1 MSLSLDI
8 TKQLGSFHLQTKF
21 SCGNE
26 VLSLL
31 GASGCGKSVTL
42 KCIAGIIR
50 PDKGTIELDGRTLFD
65 RQDKINLPLRKR
77 RVGLLFQNYA
87 LFPNMTV
94 LQNIRTGLKRDG
106 MDEAKAG
113 QFLTRFGLTDIAD
126 SYPSQISGG
135 QQQRTALARLL
146 ISGPDILLLDEPF
159 SALDSHLRFR
169 MEAQLREL
177 IREFGKTVILV
188 SHNRDEVYRL
198 SDRVAVMKDGAI
210 DVCGT
215 RDEVFGNPGTR
226 NAAILTGC
234 KNVSPV
240 RIEDEH
246 HLLAS
251 DWGLRLLVSKIPEGT
266 KSVGI
271 RMHYIFP
278 GEGENAF
285 RCAVLEEIENPFS
298 YTLMLKNT
306 EAPEEGAPFGW
317 DVDKEFWNKNR
328 AGLVTV
334 HIPEQSLHYLRD

>member
-1 MSLSLDI
+1 MSLSLEI
-8 TKQLGSFHLQTKF
+8 QKKLGRFHLQTQIE
-21 SCGNE
+21 CGNE

-50 PDKGTIELDGRTLFD
+50 PNSGHIVLDGRELFD
-65 RQDKINLPLRKR
+65 GKKGINLPIQKR

-94 LQNIRTGLKRDG
+94 LQNVCTGLKRDG
-106 MDEAKAG
+106 MDEGKV
-113 QFLTRFGLTDIAD
+113 LRIMERFGLTELAN

-169 MEAQLREL
+169 MEAELREL
-177 IREFGKTVILV
+177 IREFQKTVILV

-198 SDRVAVMKDGAI
+198 SDKVAIMKDGGI
-210 DVCGT
+210 DVCGS
-215 RDEVFGNPGTR
+215 RDAVFGDPKTV

-240 RIEDEH
+240 RIVDEH
-246 HLLAS
+246 HLIAT
-251 DWGLRLLVSKIPEGT
+251 DWGLNLQVSKIPEDT
-266 KSVGI
+266 RSVGI
-271 RMHYIFP
+271 RMHYIYP
-278 GEGENAF
+278 GEGENSF
-285 RCAVLEEIENPFS
+285 RCIVEEEIENPFS
-298 YTLMLKNT
+298 YTLMLKKEE
-306 EAPEEGAPFGW
+306 EAKSEKAFGFEVTK
-317 DVDKEFWNKNR
+317 DFWNQNR
-328 AGLVTV
+328 EETLTV
-334 HIPEQSLHYLRD
+334 HIPEKSLHYLRD

>member
-8 TKQLGSFHLQTKF
+8 TKRLGTFCLRTKLD
-21 SCGNE
+21 CENE

-50 PDKGTIELDGRTLFD
+50 PDRGQIVLDGRELFGSKS
-65 RQDKINLPLRKR
+65 RVNLPLQKR

-94 LQNIRTGLKRDG
+94 IQNIRTGLYRDG
-106 MDEAKAG
+106 ADEAKVV
-113 QFLTRFGLTDIAD
+113 QFLTRFGLEDIAE

-169 MEAQLREL
+169 MEAELREL

-198 SDRVAVMKDGAI
+198 SDKVAVMKDGRI

-215 RDEVFGNPGTR
+215 RDEVFDDPGTR

-246 HLLAS
+246 HLLAT
-251 DWGLRLLVSKIPEGT
+251 DWGLRLNVSKIPEGT
-266 KSVGI
+266 RSVGI
-271 RMHYIFP
+271 RMHYIYA
-278 GEGENAF
+278 GEGENTF
-285 RCAVLEEIENPFS
+285 RCTVAEEIENPFS
-298 YTLMLKNT
+298 YTLMLKTTDT
-306 EAPEEGAPFGW
+306 EDEHQAFGW
-317 DVDKEFWNKNR
+317 EVDKAFWNKNR

-334 HIPEQSLHYLRD
+334 HIPEKSLHYLRD

>member
-8 TKQLGSFHLQTKF
+8 QKKLGQFHLQTQIE
-21 SCGNE
+21 CGNE

-50 PDKGTIELDGRTLFD
+50 PDAGRIVLDGRELFE
-65 RQDKINLPLRKR
+65 KKSGINLPLQKR
-77 RVGLLFQNYA
+77 RVGLLFQHYA

-94 LQNIRTGLKRDG
+94 SQNIRAGMKRDG
-106 MDEAKAG
+106 MDEAKVS
-113 QFLTRFGLTDIAD
+113 QIIERFGLTDVAG

-177 IREFGKTVILV
+177 IRAFQKTVILV

-198 SDRVAVMKDGAI
+198 SDKVAIMKDGRI

-215 RDEVFGNPGTR
+215 KDEVFQNPKTV

-240 RIEDEH
+240 QILDEH
-246 HLLAS
+246 HLLAT
-251 DWGLRLLVSKIPEGT
+251 DWGLKFAVSKIPEGT
-266 KSVGI
+266 ESVGI
-271 RMHYIFP
+271 RMHYIYP
-278 GEGENAF
+278 GEGENSF
-285 RCAVLEEIENPFS
+285 RCIVAEEIENPFS
-298 YTLMLKNT
+298 YTLMLKK
-306 EAPEEGAPFGW
+306 EDGAENVKAFGFEVNK
-317 DVDKEFWNKNR
+317 DFWNKNR
-328 AGLVTV
+328 MGTLTV
-334 HIPEQSLHYLRD
+334 HIPEASLHYLRD